1 MWENDAFL
9 IRKGMAHT
17 NPNAFTYI
25 SWSNMIKKY
34 IDMQSEAATLRRL
47 NTLEN
52 NLNLIQSLRSE
63 QKEVSSKSHKQECV
77 TCKKGQS
84 GETIWCDSCKAGYI
98 KGEKEKCKNCFD
110 GKTGKKVW
118 CDSCKV
124 GYADKYK
131 IDCNDCF
138 DKGTA
143 CEKCKMKVNDKQ
155 N

>member
-52 NLNLIQSLRSE
+52 NMNLIQSLRS
-63 QKEVSSKSHKQECV
+63 QKKAESSEAHKQECAA
-77 TCKKGQS
+77 CKKGQS
-84 GETIWCDSCKAGYI
+84 GETIWCASCKIGY
-98 KGEKEKCKNCFD
+98 
-110 GKTGKKVW
+110 T
-118 CDSCKV
+118 
-124 GYADKYK
+124 DKSK
-131 IDCNDCF
+131 IDCKDCF
-138 DKGTA
+138 DKGTTCEA
-143 CEKCKMKVNDKQ
+143 CIKKADVK
-155 N
+155 